1 MNPVEAGYRVLN
13 EALLRTVFLFS
24 GSPGNPAGSSSEL
37 FILHPHSKIWYWEI
51 NKSVLWL
58 LFASFQEPP
67 NTDKHKEQSTGISVQ
82 SLSLVRLYDPRELQH
97 TRLPCPSSPQACSN
111 LRPLIRWCHPTILSS
126 VVPFPSCLQS
136 FPASGSFLMSWQEH
150 HVAKVLE
157 LQLQHQSLQWIL
169 MTGVMH
175 AINIWWLSRGRSHS
189 EPVWGSNAFHTT
201 CGLIPYLTSHSHLRN
216 SRTRRVF
223 S

>member
-97 TRLPCPSSPQACSN
+97 TRLPCPSSPRACSN
-111 LRPLIRWCHPTILSS
+111 LCPLSWWCHPTILSS
-126 VVPFPSCLQS
+126 VVPFSSCLQS
-136 FPASGSFLMSWQEH
+136 FPASGLSNYCSSQVRRASVVNGNEKYWLNPKGREKLSHMNDQTLLI
-150 HVAKVLE
+150 LE
-157 LQLQHQSLQWIL
+157 
-169 MTGVMH
+169 
-175 AINIWWLSRGRSHS
+175 
-189 EPVWGSNAFHTT
+189 
-201 CGLIPYLTSHSHLRN
+201 YL
-216 SRTRRVF
+216 
-223 S
+223 